1 MDIILSFIPKENQG
15 EALRLCSVVWSVCYV
30 FLCFEAHSLFHH
42 HWLPSFRYIYTPY
55 SIQVHNNAQSF
66 DCKADLLFWTLD
78 VSRKVI
84 YEITLVCLSVCPSVR
99 LSVRPS
105 VTKFPQDW
113 IISFF

>member
-1 MDIILSFIPKENQG
+1 MFFCVLKHIHYFIITGFP
-15 EALRLCSVVWSVCYV
+15 
-30 FLCFEAHSLFHH
+30 HSA
-42 HWLPSFRYIYTPY
+42 IYTPY

-78 VSRKVI
+78 VSRKVF